1 MDTKT
6 LKQVVAIFEKSQLS
20 SMNLECEEMKIQME
34 KKDLAQTAV
43 QQEEIV
49 AEDEDF
55 ITLKSP
61 LVGTFYASSASDQP
75 PYVEVG
81 QEVKKGDVLCILE
94 AMKAMNEIKA
104 SQDGII
110 EEILVEN
117 GQMVEFDQV
126 LMKMRDCNDTA
137 CVDCQ

>member
-1 MDTKT
+1 
-6 LKQVVAIFEKSQLS
+6 
-20 SMNLECEEMKIQME
+20 
-34 KKDLAQTAV
+34 
-43 QQEEIV
+43 
-49 AEDEDF
+49 
-55 ITLKSP
+55 
-61 LVGTFYASSASDQP
+61 
-75 PYVEVG
+75 
-81 QEVKKGDVLCILE
+81 
-94 AMKAMNEIKA
+94 MNEIKA

>member
-1 MDTKT
+1 MRRNENSNG
-6 LKQVVAIFEKSQLS
+6 EKGLS
-20 SMNLECEEMKIQME
+20 ANRGS
-34 KKDLAQTAV
+34 TR
-43 QQEEIV
+43 
-49 AEDEDF
+49 
-55 ITLKSP
+55 
-61 LVGTFYASSASDQP
+61 TFYASSAPDQP

>member
-61 LVGTFYASSASDQP
+61 LVGTFYASSAPDQP

-81 QEVKKGDVLCILE
+81 
-94 AMKAMNEIKA
+94 
-104 SQDGII
+104 
-110 EEILVEN
+110 
-117 GQMVEFDQV
+117 
-126 LMKMRDCNDTA
+126 
-137 CVDCQ
+137 